1 MPVLAARTFFL
12 RFFFVALATLALL
25 FTLPATASAA
35 TFVSVAGKSVNIR
48 AQPNTRSQV
57 LWELSRGYPLQ
68 VQARQGKWLKVRDFE
83 TSLGWI
89 YAPLTN
95 KTRHRV
101 IKVANANLRSKPST
115 KGRVLRKLHRYDVV
129 RTLGTK
135 GSWAHV
141 RTASGLTGWI
151 AKSLTWGS

>member
-1 MPVLAARTFFL
+1 MPVAAARTYALRLFL
-12 RFFFVALATLALL
+12 VALATFTLL

-101 IKVANANLRSKPST
+101 IKVANANLRARASSKSRIM
-115 KGRVLRKLHRYDVV
+115 GKLHRYDVV
-129 RTLGTK
+129 RTLGTS

-141 RTASGLTGWI
+141 RTAGGLTGWI
-151 AKSLTWGS
+151 ATRLTWGS